1 MSGPARGPAEG
12 VDGHSTKAAD
22 TPMHE
27 SCEACHSPG
36 RTTPRGER
44 RAPSWLT
51 SAATEHG
58 RGSQAPSATPSTAS
72 RSCERQSRKA
82 LEPGLVGGPT
92 GRWRAARPP
101 LQVGSDL
108 GHDLL
113 GAANRRRP
121 AAFAAG
127 TALAAPGWGR
137 GPHGDLVPGDLLVDG
152 DGHGYLGSVG
162 DGRTYP
168 PRAVVAKSPIRDPGI
183 WPVAVAL
190 VTPRRV
196 HVPIATLP

>member
-1 MSGPARGPAEG
+1 MCTSEPEGPGARLGRRPHWPLA
-12 VDGHSTKAAD
+12 
-22 TPMHE
+22 
-27 SCEACHSPG
+27 SCQG
-36 RTTPRGER
+36 
-44 RAPSWLT
+44 
-51 SAATEHG
+51 
-58 RGSQAPSATPSTAS
+58 
-72 RSCERQSRKA
+72 
-82 LEPGLVGGPT
+82 
-92 GRWRAARPP
+92 P

-152 DGHGYLGSVG
+152 DSHGYLGSVG

-168 PRAVVAKSPIRDPGI
+168 PRAAVDQITHSGSWHMARRSGLGYAKARACADRNAPLARWFGC
-183 WPVAVAL
+183 
-190 VTPRRV
+190 
-196 HVPIATLP
+196 